1 VGKVKKMNEDIKTI
15 QDFVTRET
23 KRQDL
28 QEKVFLLIN
37 KINQLEAE
45 NSRLK
50 RIIDELMDGRC

>member
-1 VGKVKKMNEDIKTI
+1 MNEDIKTI